1 MPYLFLSCGRWQ
13 HYHQR
18 TDTPDRLNYRK
29 MARLTGLSM
38 DLLSRIDA
46 AGLEPFVE
54 NEDPDEFEANTLR
67 RSLGLL
73 YPGLLRWA
81 GVRGLNSRL
90 EIDQVAE
97 KLKGPGL

>member
-1 MPYLFLSCGRWQ
+1 
-13 HYHQR
+13 
-18 TDTPDRLNYRK
+18 

-54 NEDPDEFEANTLR
+54 NEDPVEFEADTFR

-97 KLKGPGL
+97 KLRGPACEAAARAKRSSSPRACPTPPATVGA

>member
-1 MPYLFLSCGRWQ
+1 
-13 HYHQR
+13 
-18 TDTPDRLNYRK
+18 

-46 AGLEPFVE
+46 AGLAPFVE
-54 NEDPDEFEANTLR
+54 SADPVELEASTFR

-81 GVRGLNSRL
+81 KVRDLSSRQAL
-90 EIDQVAE
+90 DQVSG
-97 KLKGPGL
+97 KLMDLGL

>member
-1 MPYLFLSCGRWQ
+1 
-13 HYHQR
+13 
-18 TDTPDRLNYRK
+18 

-54 NEDPDEFEANTLR
+54 NEDPVEFEADTYR
-67 RSLGLL
+67 RSLGFL

-81 GVRGLNSRL
+81 KVRDLGSRQAL
-90 EIDQVAE
+90 DQVSG
-97 KLKGPGL
+97 KLMDLGL